1 MKRVYRS
8 ELLPDVG
15 HWKNVL
21 ELRGIA
27 CELRH
32 MHLASIVGELPW
44 LEAWPELWVLDDR
57 DAELAARIIREG
69 RARAL
74 DGGNAWSCPAC
85 GERLEA
91 QFTTCWSCG
100 GDRPPDGA
108 S

>member
-8 ELLPDVG
+8 ETLPDVG
-15 HWKNVL
+15 HWRNVL

-32 MHLASIVGELPW
+32 THLASIVGELPW
-44 LEAWPELWVLDDR
+44 LESWPELWVLDDR

-69 RARAL
+69 RDHAVN
-74 DGGNAWSCPAC
+74 GGAPWSCGGC

-91 QFTTCWSCG
+91 QFTTCWRCG
-100 GDRPPDGA
+100 SDRTAESDQ
-108 S
+108 